1 MARGI
6 TITAGAVSAE
16 GELFDTPT
24 ADAIWQALP
33 FEASFDFWGDEIYF
47 TVPVSLSL
55 EKDAQETVK
64 KGDLGYWPSGP
75 AFCIF
80 FGPTPM
86 SKGSE
91 IRPAS
96 RVNVFGRIKG
106 EPEVFKKA
114 SSRERI
120 RVERS

>member
-55 EKDAQETVK
+55 EKDALETVK

-106 EPEVFKKA
+106 DPAVFKKA
-114 SSRERI
+114 FSRERI